1 MARPNVIVIG
11 AIILAP
17 AIMAAEGYAIY
28 RTHHRPPRRS
38 VEDAAPIE
46 AVIEQPPAPPARL
59 LATTTTPPPPPAR
72 QPETP
77 APVTPPPDQGTGEG
91 VDPVVVRRQ
100 RGLYERRRQ
109 VIHEADEQV
118 FDALNLP
125 EAQRAAIRAIDDQY
139 GRTLA
144 SIAETSLAANF
155 QDIGIDSN
163 AEQTRRA
170 AIAGVLG
177 PDTVRAFNFAE
188 RKAERRVRNHLRPD
202 VVRGN

>member
-1 MARPNVIVIG
+1 MARPNAILIG
-11 AIILAP
+11 AILLAP
-17 AIMAAEGYAIY
+17 AIVVAEGYAFY
-28 RTHHRPPRRS
+28 RAHHRPPRRS
-38 VEDAAPIE
+38 AASVAAVEPVAEAPAAPPPAAE
-46 AVIEQPPAPPARL
+46 PPPPAPPPPPRQAETL
-59 LATTTTPPPPPAR
+59 TAAAPPPPS
-72 QPETP
+72 
-77 APVTPPPDQGTGEG
+77 DGTGDV

-109 VIHEADEQV
+109 VVHDADEQV

-139 GRTLA
+139 GRTLTA
-144 SIAETSLAANF
+144 IAEAPDAPSFPNVS
-155 QDIGIDSN
+155 IDSN

-177 PDTVRAFNFAE
+177 PDASRAFNLAE

>member
-1 MARPNVIVIG
+1 MARPNAILVG

-17 AIMAAEGYAIY
+17 AIVAAEGFAIY
-28 RTHHRPPRRS
+28 RAHHRPPRRS
-38 VEDAAPIE
+38 LGDVAALE
-46 AVIEQPPAPPARL
+46 AVVEEPPAPPARP
-59 LATTTTPPPPPAR
+59 LATTTAPPAP

-77 APVTPPPDQGTGEG
+77 PPVMPPPDEG
-91 VDPVVVRRQ
+91 ADGVVDPVVVRRQ

-109 VIHEADEQV
+109 VVHDADEQV

-125 EAQRAAIRAIDDQY
+125 DAQRTAIRAIDDQY

-170 AIAGVLG
+170 AIAGVLA
-177 PDTVRAFNFAE
+177 PDTLRAFTFAE